1 MTVKAGSYNRILALE
16 QDTGTTRGTYNNP
29 IENWQPLVTVWAAVE
44 PLSGRELYAAQQ
56 VMEQVSHR
64 IRIRYRPDIT
74 LTGKLRGKLGI
85 RLLNIH
91 TVIDKEEA
99 HIELEMLATEVIQ

>member
-1 MTVKAGSYNRILALE
+1 MTVKAGDYNRILVLE
-16 QDTGTTRGTYNNP
+16 HDTGTTRGTYNNLV
-29 IENWQPLVTVWAAVE
+29 ENWQPLVTVWAAVE
-44 PLSGRELYAAQQ
+44 PLSGRELFAASQIT
-56 VMEQVSHR
+56 EQVSHR
-64 IRIRYRPDIT
+64 IRTRYRPDLT
-74 LTGKLRGKLGI
+74 LTAKLRGKLGS